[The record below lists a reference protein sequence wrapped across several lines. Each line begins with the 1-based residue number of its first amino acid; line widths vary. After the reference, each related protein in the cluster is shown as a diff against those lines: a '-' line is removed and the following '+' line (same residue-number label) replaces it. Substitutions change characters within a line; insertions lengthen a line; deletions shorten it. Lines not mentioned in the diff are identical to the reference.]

1 MTDLCF
7 HLWNS
12 LWNLEMR
19 YALTEPIC
27 LLWKDHHWMYN
38 NISGPGTHICNKLY
52 KGILQNK
59 NGKPIN
65 QNLKYFVY

>member
-1 MTDLCF
+1 
-7 HLWNS
+7 
-12 LWNLEMR
+12 
-19 YALTEPIC
+19 
-27 LLWKDHHWMYN
+27 MYN

-65 QNLKYFVY
+65 QNLKYFVYQYSNRKISLNMVQKETFIPKIF